1 MFKSYAVALLL
12 ATVSAIQIE
21 KPVGTQKKTK
31 DINCRIGEGANSVGQ
46 TVCDMVK
53 EAVDVKPWPRNGPA
67 PEHTPQYYKGNEGD
81 VHANRDGTLKAAPEE
96 PKAEPTDPKKDA
108 AKAEAAANEPAEK
121 DAKKEEATKEAA
133 AEEKKEAKEEA
144 KEAKPAEE
152 EKKEE
157 APKEEA
163 KKEEAPKEEAPK
175 AEEKK

>member
-46 TVCDMVK
+46 TVCDIVK
-53 EAVDVKPWPRNGPA
+53 DAVDVKPWPRTGPA

-121 DAKKEEATKEAA
+121 DAKKEEAKEAA